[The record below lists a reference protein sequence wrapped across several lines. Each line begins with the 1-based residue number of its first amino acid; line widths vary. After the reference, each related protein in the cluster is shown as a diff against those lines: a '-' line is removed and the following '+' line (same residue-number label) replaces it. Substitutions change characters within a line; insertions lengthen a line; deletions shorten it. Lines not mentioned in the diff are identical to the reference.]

1 MNVWECRTELSNAWK
16 CITAIAS
23 LVGLSGAQINRGEKQ
38 NSRWVPKRICDG
50 SCIFRISLNQ
60 CAYKAISST
69 ALSTITILKKTS
81 FHDSLKFILSD
92 SQELPNLWCLCK
104 YGFFF
109 LNDMT
114 FKIFESH
121 AEKYCIIGNC
131 AGMRRLKLFISNN
144 TMFLLHKWLD

>member
-23 LVGLSGAQINRGEKQ
+23 LVGLSGAQINRGVRGEKQ

-109 LNDMT
+109 
-114 FKIFESH
+114 FKWHDIQNIWKPCREILH
-121 AEKYCIIGNC
+121 NWKLCRNEKVEAI
-131 AGMRRLKLFISNN
+131 
-144 TMFLLHKWLD
+144 HQ